1 MAIDPHDFLAV
12 DGLLSTEERDIRDT
26 VRAFAA
32 AELAPHVA
40 DWYDAGTLP
49 DDLGPKLGALGL
61 LGMHLEG
68 YGCAGMSATAYGIA
82 CRELE
87 AVDSGLR
94 SFVSVQGSLAM
105 YAIHRWGTEQ
115 HREEW
120 LPRMATGEVLGCFG
134 LTEPDA
140 GSDPASMR
148 TRAKRDGDD
157 WVLNGGKMWITN
169 GTLAGVAVVWAQTDD
184 GIRGFVVPTDTPGFT
199 ATKIQR
205 KLSLRA
211 SVTAELSFDD
221 LRLPGDAVFPDVRG
235 LKGPLSCL
243 NEARYGILWGAVGA
257 ARACYEEAL
266 AYSLERSQFGK
277 PLASFQLSQKKLAEM
292 VIAINNASLAA
303 IQIGR
308 LKDAG
313 TLEPGAGVLRQAR
326 QRARG
331 ARRLPQ
337 RADHARRRRHHAGPL
352 GHAAHEQPRDGD
364 DLRGHR
370 GDAHAEHRRRGHR
383 DPRLPLTG
391 PSGPLDR
398 SRRAMARARRAGVGL
413 GGGVPPG
420 AGLEQLSCA
429 SRPYVCS
436 SPSSPCS
443 PRWSVRSPPSARPR
457 PLRRAPVTW
466 TVQVGSQASNEA
478 VQGMRFLPGDVTIDA
493 GDTVRWVARSTEIHT
508 VTFFPGGGPQSTLPE
523 FDPADLTQL
532 TRQGGSVYDP
542 MQGFN
547 SGLMTTVPTNG
558 DVGPLP
564 KVPHVQTYSLTFPT
578 AGTFTYYC
586 LVHGK
591 MMVGVVHVQPAATP
605 YPYTQAQY
613 DDQARVARAGL
624 AVIGRHLRP

>member
-12 DGLLSTEERDIRDT
+12 DGLLSTEERDVRDT

-105 YAIHRWGTEQ
+105 YAIHRWGTEA

-169 GTLAGVAVVWAQTDD
+169 GTLAGVAVVWAQTDEPSA
-184 GIRGFVVPTDTPGFT
+184 GPGPAIRGFVVPTDTPGFT

-303 IQIGR
+303 IHIGR

-313 TLEPGAGVLRQAR
+313 TLDPAQVSYGKLGNVRAALDVSRSARTMLGGAGITLDHSIMRHMNNLETVMTYEGTEEMHMLSMGAAITGI
-326 QRARG
+326 RAFR
-331 ARRLPQ
+331 
-337 RADHARRRRHHAGPL
+337 
-352 GHAAHEQPRDGD
+352 
-364 DLRGHR
+364 
-370 GDAHAEHRRRGHR
+370 
-383 DPRLPLTG
+383 
-391 PSGPLDR
+391 
-398 SRRAMARARRAGVGL
+398 
-413 GGGVPPG
+413 
-420 AGLEQLSCA
+420 
-429 SRPYVCS
+429 
-436 SPSSPCS
+436 
-443 PRWSVRSPPSARPR
+443 
-457 PLRRAPVTW
+457 
-466 TVQVGSQASNEA
+466 
-478 VQGMRFLPGDVTIDA
+478 
-493 GDTVRWVARSTEIHT
+493 
-508 VTFFPGGGPQSTLPE
+508 
-523 FDPADLTQL
+523 
-532 TRQGGSVYDP
+532 
-542 MQGFN
+542 
-547 SGLMTTVPTNG
+547 
-558 DVGPLP
+558 
-564 KVPHVQTYSLTFPT
+564 
-578 AGTFTYYC
+578 
-586 LVHGK
+586 
-591 MMVGVVHVQPAATP
+591 
-605 YPYTQAQY
+605 
-613 DDQARVARAGL
+613 
-624 AVIGRHLRP
+624 